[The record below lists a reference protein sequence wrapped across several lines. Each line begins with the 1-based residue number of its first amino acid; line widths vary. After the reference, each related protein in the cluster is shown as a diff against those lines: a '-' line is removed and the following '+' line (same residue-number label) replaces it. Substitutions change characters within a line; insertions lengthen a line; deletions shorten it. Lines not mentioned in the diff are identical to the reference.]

1 MSRRK
6 DISILNIKNHKDWVS
21 SWYIHKKEYFSLLQ
35 EDVMFY
41 VYMRSKL
48 RYFLINSVT
57 NLKLVRLM
65 DLLIIIMLN
74 NSLSK
79 GGRNFKQNSVLKRIV
94 SLRKNMLFSFL
105 VDASRFFKKN
115 LFLST
120 FKIFT
125 SYNVLNS
132 STISL
137 KIARLIE
144 RRIRFRSK
152 LIKTLIKNAKKRCK
166 GIYIECTGRI
176 NNVDMARNDSMY
188 LGSVPFQSL
197 GLFVDYGFAVANT
210 VKGLQSIKVWI
221 YR

>member
-6 DISILNIKNHKDWVS
+6 DTSVLNIKNHKDWIS
-21 SWYIHKKEYFSLLQ
+21 SWYVGKKEYCSLLQ
-35 EDVMFY
+35 EDIMFY
-41 VYMRSKL
+41 LYMRSKL

-57 NLKLVRLM
+57 SIKLIRLM
-65 DLLIIIMLN
+65 DLLIIVMLN
-74 NSLSK
+74 NNLNK
-79 GGRNFKQNSVLKRIV
+79 GRNFKHNSILRKIV

-105 VDASRFFKKN
+105 IDGSKFFKRN

-144 RRIRFRSK
+144 RRVRFRSK
-152 LIKTLIKNAKKRCK
+152 LIKTLVKNTKKRYK

-176 NNVDMARNDSMY
+176 NNVDMARNDSMC